1 MELSI
6 ELMLGPNL
14 QYRTLGVGVLFAIL
28 NEIDRVA
35 PSEPLNTALP
45 KVR

>member
-14 QYRTLGVGVLFAIL
+14 QYRTLWVGVLFAIL
-28 NEIDRVA
+28 NEIDRVSLSA
-35 PSEPLNTALP
+35 PLNTALP